1 MWSNKMDL
9 SFIKKTDAELQEL
22 KDEKGH
28 SSKEAKREIRRRRMV
43 GYWDGTL
50 TVVIDD
56 NQLMDFDDEQQE
68 EQKVVE
74 VPTISE

>member
-1 MWSNKMDL
+1 MDL

-22 KDEKGH
+22 IGEGGP
-28 SSKEAKREIRRRRMV
+28 SSREVKREIRRRRMV